1 MTGGDHHVLSPGR
14 LVLPGPQICDAARSA
29 ADRNRLAAV
38 KKERGNTMGQIVK
51 NSSALYRAIREK
63 AEEII
68 GRNGPM
74 LDGAALAKELGVQDK
89 RTAARWAEEHGV
101 PVSAIGR
108 ARRYEARLV
117 AQAIVQ
123 SRGMC

>member
-1 MTGGDHHVLSPGR
+1 MTGGDHDVLPPGR
-14 LVLPGPQICDAARSA
+14 LVLPGPQICDAARGA
-29 ADRNRLAAV
+29 ADRLAAV

-74 LDGAALAKELGVQDK
+74 LDGAALAEELGVQDK